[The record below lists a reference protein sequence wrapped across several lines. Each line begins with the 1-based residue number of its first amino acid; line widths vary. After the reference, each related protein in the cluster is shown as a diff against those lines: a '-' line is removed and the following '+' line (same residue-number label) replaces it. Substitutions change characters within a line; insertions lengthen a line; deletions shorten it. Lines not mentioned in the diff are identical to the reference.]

1 MLARRAGVWSKSTRS
16 FSSTGKRGFGGV
28 VLTVVSLAPPTASP
42 PLLRLSTLAAEDMT
56 IVKRLIGQISGQS
69 RDLLRM
75 NAYFEG
81 QQRLEHIGLAVPP
94 ELRHFETV
102 INVPRMAV
110 VEPERRQSL
119 RAFYRTGNSTQEDP
133 ALREAW
139 EYNNLASESS
149 LMQVDEKIYGRSI
162 VTVGTNAEDREHPL
176 IIVESPL
183 QIGFEVDVQRR
194 AFRHM
199 LRAYVDPVTNQT
211 HATLLRPEYTL
222 HLVFTDGE
230 WMVTGRDDH
239 NLGRVPAVLF
249 LNRRRA
255 GSWAGTSEMADVIG
269 MTDGIA
275 RLITNMQVGAEGHA
289 LPSWFITG
297 AEEKDFVD
305 RNGNPIPVWESY
317 ITKIKALTNQN
328 ARVQQ
333 FQAGDLKNFTDAV
346 NNMFSWCA
354 AVLGLP
360 TRYAGQQTVNPAT
373 EGAINADEAR
383 LIRNVER
390 MNTNDGDGWA
400 WVMGLEERFR
410 TGEWGAP
417 NTIRAIYH
425 NPATPTISQ
434 IGDAAMKMRAEG
446 VLSAEGVWDMLGWD
460 EPRKRQERDR
470 LTAEAE
476 GDVLAQVLRSTGRD
490 AAVGADAL
498 PG

>member
-1 MLARRAGVWSKSTRS
+1 MSIAPYVAGSPALLAASVVQDDDLSII
-16 FSSTGKRGFGGV
+16 KRLMWQITSQSRG
-28 VLTVVSLAPPTASP
+28 
-42 PLLRLSTLAAEDMT
+42 LLRL
-56 IVKRLIGQISGQS
+56 
-69 RDLLRM
+69 

-119 RAFYRTGNSTQEDP
+119 KAFYRTGDSTREDP

-149 LMQVDEKIYGRSI
+149 LMQTDAKVYGRSI
-162 VTVGTNAEDREHPL
+162 VTVGGNDQDREHPL
-176 IIVESPL
+176 IMVESPL
-183 QIGFEVDVQRR
+183 QVGFEVDVQRR
-194 AFRHM
+194 AFRHL
-199 LRAYVDPVTNQT
+199 LRATVDPVTGRT
-211 HATLLRPEYTL
+211 VGTLMRPDYTL
-222 HLVFTDGE
+222 QLVFEGGE
-230 WMVTGRDDH
+230 WVVTDRNDH
-239 NLGRVPAVLF
+239 RLGRVPAVLF

-255 GSWAGTSEMADVIG
+255 GSWSGVSEMSDVMG

-275 RLITNMQVGAEGHA
+275 RLVTNMQVGAEGHA
-289 LPSWFITG
+289 LPSWFISG
-297 AEEKDFVD
+297 ASEKDFVD

-317 ITKIKALTNQN
+317 ITKIKALTNPQ

-346 NNMFSWCA
+346 NNMFAWCA

-390 MNTNDGDGWA
+390 MNLNDGDGWA

-410 TGEWGAP
+410 TGEWGAA
-417 NTIRAIYH
+417 NSVRAIYH

-434 IGDAAMKMRAEG
+434 IGDAAMKLRSEG
-446 VLSAEGVWDMLGWD
+446 VLSVEGVWDMLGWD
-460 EPRKRQERDR
+460 EPRKAQERAR
-470 LTAEAE
+470 LRAEAE
-476 GDVLAQVLRSTGRD
+476 GDVLSQILKPAVAD
-490 AAVGADAL
+490 AAPVGA
-498 PG
+498 